1 MSVATPPADGLG
13 VVRPASG
20 RRRAALLW
28 QAFRGADR
36 RLATLLVVTL
46 VLSALAGAMQSVAL
60 GWIVDTALDQRWTA
74 AVLAA
79 LLGGVGAGLLGSASR
94 AMSDAEH
101 VVTNQVGL
109 EIDHGSLELASS
121 MPGIEHLEQPECLD
135 QLSLV
140 RSGGPSLMRAV
151 FTLTRTGALALSM
164 VASLWLLGSVS
175 PWLLLTP
182 LFAVP
187 AAILVPRS
195 ERHVEHAALLAAE
208 RHRAATQ
215 LHQLFLTPAPAMEL
229 RVFGAADRMD
239 ERADELWQEVA
250 AVQLRG
256 SVRSALVASVGWVAL
271 AVGYVAA
278 LWMTARLAVQG
289 SASVG
294 DIVLVS
300 QLALV
305 IRMNVAQTADAARE
319 ASTALRTADR
329 FLWLRD
335 LHDRQHAEYGGQQP
349 APERLD
355 DGIRFEGVSFAYP
368 GAARPVLHDLDL
380 RLDADT
386 TVAIVGDNGAGK
398 STLVKLLAGMYLPT
412 EGRITVDGT
421 DLRELEIRGWRR
433 RLSAAFQ
440 DFLRL
445 EATVGTGV
453 GLGAPEA
460 LDDTDRIRAAVERG
474 GATAVLDR
482 LPDGLESHVGK
493 MYLDGAELSG
503 GQWQRLAT
511 ARSMMPDVP
520 LCMILDEPT
529 AALDPEAE
537 QLIFDSYRRAAD
549 DLRGRGAVTVL
560 ISHRFSSVRRAD
572 VIVVL
577 VDGAIAE
584 RGTHHDLM
592 AADGHYARMYRQQ
605 AAAYS

>member
-1 MSVATPPADGLG
+1 
-13 VVRPASG
+13 
-20 RRRAALLW
+20 
-28 QAFRGADR
+28 
-36 RLATLLVVTL
+36 
-46 VLSALAGAMQSVAL
+46 
-60 GWIVDTALDQRWTA
+60 
-74 AVLAA
+74 
-79 LLGGVGAGLLGSASR
+79 
-94 AMSDAEH
+94 
-101 VVTNQVGL
+101 
-109 EIDHGSLELASS
+109 
-121 MPGIEHLEQPECLD
+121 
-135 QLSLV
+135 
-140 RSGGPSLMRAV
+140 MRAV
-151 FTLTRTGALALSM
+151 FTLTRTAALALSM
-164 VASLWLLGSVS
+164 VASLWLLASVS

-195 ERHVEHAALLAAE
+195 ERHVERAALLAAE

-239 ERADELWQEVA
+239 ERADQLWQEVA
-250 AVQLRG
+250 SVQLRG
-256 SVRSALVASVGWVAL
+256 SIRSALVASVGWVAL

-278 LWMTARLAVQG
+278 LWWTARLAVQG
-289 SASVG
+289 TASVG

-305 IRMNVAQTADAARE
+305 IRMNVAETADAARE
-319 ASTALRTADR
+319 AGTALRTADR

-335 LHDRQHAEYGGQQP
+335 LHDHQHAAYAGTQP

-355 DGIRFEGVSFAYP
+355 DGIRMEGVSFTYP
-368 GAARPVLHDLDL
+368 GADRPVLRDLDL
-380 RLDADT
+380 HLGADT
-386 TVAIVGDNGAGK
+386 TVAVVGDNGAGK

-421 DLRELEIRGWRR
+421 DLRDLEVLGWRR

-445 EATVGTGV
+445 ESTAATSIGI
-453 GLGAPEA
+453 GAPDA
-460 LDDTDRIRAAVERG
+460 LDDTDRIRAAVDRG
-474 GATAVLDR
+474 GAASVIDR
-482 LPDGLESHVGK
+482 LPDGLDSHVGK

-511 ARSMMPDVP
+511 ARSMMPDAP

-549 DLRGRGAVTVL
+549 ELRGRGAVTVL
-560 ISHRFSSVRRAD
+560 ISHRFSSVRRVD

-577 VDGAIAE
+577 VDGTVAE
-584 RGTHHDLM
+584 HGTHHELM
-592 AADGHYARMYRQQ
+592 AADGHYARMYRRQ